1 MDDLVETVV
10 KVARQKKSWLAI
22 YALAVEAFL
31 VDKPKDRS
39 SDAYI
44 PAIEKAVEL
53 GLLERDISRV
63 KYKPQ
68 PRKKREQRE
77 LF

>member
-1 MDDLVETVV
+1 MEELVLAVV

-22 YALAVEAFL
+22 FQLAVDATLDCKRPDVTSDAYVPAIELAVE
-31 VDKPKDRS
+31 R
-39 SDAYI
+39 
-44 PAIEKAVEL
+44 
-53 GLLERDISRV
+53 GLLLRDGTRV

-68 PRKKREQRE
+68 PRKKAEQKE